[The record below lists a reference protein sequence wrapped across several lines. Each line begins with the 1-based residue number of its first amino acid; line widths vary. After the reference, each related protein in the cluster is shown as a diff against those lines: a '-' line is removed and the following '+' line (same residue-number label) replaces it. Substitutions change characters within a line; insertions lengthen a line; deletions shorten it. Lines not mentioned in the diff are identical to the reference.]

1 MLKPEEMIGSYRL
14 DKIIGSGSSA
24 SVYLAQSIHSHHQVA
39 IKLRPRTHGQHES
52 ILASRFT
59 ESARLHYQFC
69 HPNIAWLHETIEH
82 ETYQAVVIEYL
93 QGGTLSELLKRR
105 QLLSLDEVCLLG
117 VHLADGL
124 EHMHDIQIIHRDI
137 KPDNILFANAQKLS
151 TVRIADFDVSKNPYH
166 SPNLTEKGAH
176 VGTLCYVAPEQFNQE
191 KPRPI
196 ADIYSLAIVLF
207 ECTSGRLPYASI
219 SMPAIFSHFL
229 DQKPF
234 PKLSQFNGQVSPA
247 FDWVIEQ
254 ALMINPEQR
263 IPSAA
268 SFAVLLLALS
278 ESARQQYSRVRVLS
292 LQTRVDWLKTALS
305 EAPKPVQDELYPS
318 LRKLGF
324 DFF

>member
-1 MLKPEEMIGSYRL
+1 MLKPGEMIGSYRL

-24 SVYLAQSIHSHHQVA
+24 SVYLAHSIYNQTPVA
-39 IKLRPRTHGQHES
+39 IKLRPRTYGPHEN

-69 HPNIAWLHETIEH
+69 HPNIAWLHETIEQ

-105 QLLSLDEVCLLG
+105 QILSIDEVCLLG

-124 EHMHDIQIIHRDI
+124 EHMHDIQVIHRDI
-137 KPDNILFANAQKLS
+137 KPDNILFADPQDLS

-196 ADIYSLAIVLF
+196 ADIYSLAVVLF
-207 ECTSGRLPYASI
+207 ECMSGRLPYDSV
-219 SMPAIFSHFL
+219 SMPSIFSHFL

-234 PKLSQFNGQVSPA
+234 PKLSQFNLKVSPA

-254 ALMINPEQR
+254 ALMIDPEQR

-268 SFAVLLLALS
+268 SFAMLLLALS
-278 ESARQQYSRVRVLS
+278 ESTRYRYSRIRVLS
-292 LQTRVDWLKTALS
+292 LQTRVAWLKSALS
-305 EAPKPVQDELYPS
+305 TAPKPVQDELYPS
-318 LRKLGF
+318 LKKLGF
-324 DFF
+324 ELF